1 MTHMIWL
8 FLYDWKDFNY
18 ARLITHQELVAY
30 IAPEML
36 TCKQLFIDRYHP
48 KATDCWALGVILY
61 FMIFYKLPFND
72 DNSKKVRIVPSR
84 GGQIREPLP
93 IRGLLMAPDPLVQS
107 GKISETIFFSQEDQ
121 NKH

>member
-1 MTHMIWL
+1 MVEQIL
-8 FLYDWKDFNY
+8 NDRKDFNF
-18 ARLITHQELVAY
+18 ARLITHQELVPY

-72 DNSKKVRIVPSR
+72 DNSKKVKWTFYRVRKTLVDLDGLVGS
-84 GGQIREPLP
+84 LP
-93 IRGLLMAPDPLVQS
+93 AL
-107 GKISETIFFSQEDQ
+107 FFKVKNVFSHEDQ

>member
-1 MTHMIWL
+1 MLPGDPTVEKI
-8 FLYDWKDFNY
+8 LYDRKDFNF
-18 ARLITHQELVAY
+18 ARLITHQELVPY

-72 DNSKKVRIVPSR
+72 DNSKKVK
-84 GGQIREPLP
+84 
-93 IRGLLMAPDPLVQS
+93 MD
-107 GKISETIFFSQEDQ
+107 FSSCS
-121 NKH
+121 